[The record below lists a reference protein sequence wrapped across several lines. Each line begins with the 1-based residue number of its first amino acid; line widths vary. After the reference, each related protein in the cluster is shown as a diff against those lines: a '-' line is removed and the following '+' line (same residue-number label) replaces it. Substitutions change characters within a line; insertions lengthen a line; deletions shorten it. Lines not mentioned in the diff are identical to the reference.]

1 MLGRG
6 YYKKSLL
13 RCVSLSLHILYFQ
26 QHDALLKA
34 KTVTQGLTADR
45 IVKLKTRIVETR
57 NVIS

>member
-1 MLGRG
+1 MCF
-6 YYKKSLL
+6 YKFA
-13 RCVSLSLHILYFQ
+13 YFQ

-34 KTVTQGLTADR
+34 KTLTQGLTADR